1 MLKLLCG
8 GMEHD
13 RDSWDAIS
21 VGVELINSCGGG
33 TILDGYDWVA
43 SVLWMS
49 AFVKIGTD
57 CEVFA
62 DSLTLVDLDAVVNDW
77 GSYAIGLLVA
87 SC

>member
-1 MLKLLCG
+1 M
-8 GMEHD
+8 
-13 RDSWDAIS
+13 
-21 VGVELINSCGGG
+21 ELINSCGGV
-33 TILDGYDWVA
+33 TILDGCDWVA

-62 DSLTLVDLDAVVNDW
+62 DILTLVDLDAVVNDW

>member
-1 MLKLLCG
+1 M
-8 GMEHD
+8 
-13 RDSWDAIS
+13 
-21 VGVELINSCGGG
+21 
-33 TILDGYDWVA
+33 LDGCDWVA

-49 AFVKIGTD
+49 AFVRVGTD